1 MRELAVME
9 STATMQEDRL
19 DRILESLSRIQV
31 TIESLRVS
39 LQSISEQSHDHETRL
54 RGVERWKHQVTPVL
68 AVLTFLLGVVA
79 TAVAER
85 LL

>member
-1 MRELAVME
+1 MHND
-9 STATMQEDRL
+9 TTMQTERL

-39 LQSISEQSHDHETRL
+39 LVSLSESVHDHEERL
-54 RGVERWKHQVTPVL
+54 RGIERWRHQLTPVL
-68 AVLTFLLGVVA
+68 AMLTFLLGVVA

-85 LL
+85 VM

>member
-1 MRELAVME
+1 MH
-9 STATMQEDRL
+9 EDRL

-31 TIESLRVS
+31 TMESLRVS
-39 LQSISEQSHDHETRL
+39 LISLSECVHDHEVRL
-54 RGVERWKHQVTPVL
+54 RGIERWRHQLTPVI

-85 LL
+85 VM